1 VILRRFFRFLRF
13 LTIRQKLILTICGC
27 TLLAVIVTSSIILD
41 QAARV
46 IDRELIN
53 QGTIVATNLCKQSTE
68 PILHEGY
75 WEVYKN
81 VKTVTTGTYLPF
93 MKYIVIQ
100 DREGRVLAHSQPQ
113 HFRLGERLPEGPFE
127 EKAYEAQETLV
138 QSRMLSKRERLYDVT
153 VPCMM
158 NAEKLAIVRVGF
170 TDERLRKEISDIK
183 RNVILFGLLISTG
196 GIGLSVAVAYRITGP
211 LQMVTENIIK
221 ISRGDL
227 KEVLPVTTDE
237 KDEVGRMVDIF
248 NEMAKNLKTQKEMDE
263 YMAHKDKL
271 IMLGEFSA
279 GIAHEIKNPLTSI
292 KMLMQTAKERRDPL
306 CREDFEVIDA
316 EINRIDR
323 IVADF
328 LTFARPTPSEHVAA
342 DLNGI
347 LQEVVL
353 LIKTNIEQSGIRL
366 ETELSED
373 IPKVQVSPDG
383 MKQVFLNVVLNA
395 IQAMEQGG
403 TLSIGSHAG
412 DETVVISIA
421 DTGPGISDD
430 SLKHIFDPFFTTRKD
445 GTGMGL
451 AITDRIIRE
460 HSGHIEVETS
470 LGMGTVMSIIIP
482 K

>member
-1 VILRRFFRFLRF
+1 VILRKFLKLLGF

-53 QGTIVATNLCKQSTE
+53 QGTIIATNLCKQSIE

-81 VKTVTTGTYLPF
+81 VKTVTSGTYLPF

-100 DREGRVLAHSQPQ
+100 DREGKILAHSRPQ

-127 EKAYEAQETLV
+127 EKAFGTQETLV
-138 QSRMLSKRERLYDVT
+138 QSKALSKRERLYDVT
-153 VPCMM
+153 VPCRV

-183 RNVILFGLLISTG
+183 RNVVLFGLLISTG

-221 ISRGDL
+221 ISKGEL
-227 KEVLPVTTDE
+227 KEVFPVETDE

-263 YMAHKDKL
+263 HVARKDKL

-292 KMLMQTAKERRDPL
+292 KMLMQTAKEKRDPL
-306 CREDFEVIDA
+306 CHEDFEVIEA

-323 IVADF
+323 IVGDF
-328 LTFARPTPSEHVAA
+328 LAFARPTQAEYIAA
-342 DLNGI
+342 DLNDI

-353 LIKTNIEQSGIRL
+353 LIKTNMEQSGIRF
-366 ETELSED
+366 EAELLRD
-373 IPKVQVSPDG
+373 MPKVLVSPDG
-383 MKQVFLNVVLNA
+383 IKQVFLNVVLNA
-395 IQAMEQGG
+395 VQAMEHGG
-403 TLSIGSHAG
+403 TLRVGSTA
-412 DETVVISIA
+412 DDKTVVIAIA
-421 DTGPGISDD
+421 DTGPGISDED
-430 SLKHIFDPFFTTRKD
+430 LKHIFDPFFTTKKE

-460 HSGHIEVETS
+460 HGGSIRVQTAPNR
-470 LGMGTVMSIIIP
+470 GTTMSIILP
-482 K
+482 R